1 MARITVED
9 CLDKVENRF
18 ELVMVA
24 SKRARS
30 LATGGQEARVQ
41 EDSDKPT
48 VIALRELADGL
59 ITRDEIMNPPKPEEE
74 MVLDLNMNMDMDAPE
89 TPPQL

>member
-24 SKRARS
+24 SKRARA
-30 LATGGQEARVQ
+30 LATGGQEPKVDA
-41 EDSDKPT
+41 ESDKPT
-48 VIALRELADGL
+48 VIALRELADGH
-59 ITRDEIMNPPKPEEE
+59 ITAADMLNPPKEEE
-74 MVLDLNMNMDMDAPE
+74 EIVLDITLDMDSPE
-89 TPPQL
+89 VPPQL

>member
-1 MARITVED
+1 
-9 CLDKVENRF
+9 
-18 ELVMVA
+18 MVA

>member
-18 ELVMVA
+18 ELVMVS

-30 LATGGQEARVQ
+30 LATGGQEPLVS

-48 VIALRELADGL
+48 VIALREIAEDM
-59 ITRDEIMNPPKPEEE
+59 ITPDEIMNPKEEE
-74 MVLDLNMNMDMDAPE
+74 QEEIVLDMDAVMDAAE
-89 TPPQL
+89 FPPAV